1 MQSAKNGIIIE
12 SVSTATDKAK
22 EYGTVK
28 NPSDQETIQT
38 AVVSAKKTQKICVM
52 NQTAE
57 ASGNADFSVPPCRIA
72 AVTHAGFR
80 RNANEDCYGY
90 HISHND
96 TVRLLAV
103 ADGIGGH
110 GNGDH
115 ASNLLIRE
123 LLNFWRKHC
132 DSFDITQWEIIT
144 NALKKQ
150 LTVINERLHEIN
162 DAIGIKVPMGSTLAL
177 LLLLPGKA
185 ITLHA
190 GDSRIY
196 RLREQEF
203 TPLTE
208 DHSYI
213 TEFLKSGTLTKE
225 KAADHPLAHV
235 ILRSIGT
242 LAHVDIEINTYDLK
256 DGDSFVVC
264 SDGLT
269 EHLNDDMIRNIMIHN
284 SEPADVVKEL
294 LQETLRNGAHDN
306 VTALYTKYQ

>member
-1 MQSAKNGIIIE
+1 MKTS
-12 SVSTATDKAK
+12 
-22 EYGTVK
+22 
-28 NPSDQETIQT
+28 SDQDTIQK
-38 AVVSAKKTQKICVM
+38 AAVSAKKTQKICVM
-52 NQTAE
+52 DQTDVS
-57 ASGNADFSVPPCRIA
+57 SGNTDHHLIPSCTVA
-72 AVTHAGFR
+72 AVSHTGFH
-80 RNANEDCYGY
+80 RNCNEDCYGY
-90 HISHND
+90 HLSHNE

-132 DSFDITQWEIIT
+132 ETFDIAQWEIIT
-144 NALKKQ
+144 NALKDQ
-150 LTVINERLHEIN
+150 LTVINDQLHEIN
-162 DAIGIKVPMGSTLAL
+162 EAIGIKIPMGSTLAL

-196 RLREQEF
+196 RLRDQQL

-242 LAHVDIEINTYDLK
+242 LAHVDIEINVYDLK
-256 DGDSFVVC
+256 DGDSFIVC

-269 EHLNDDMIRNIMIHN
+269 EHLDDDKICNIMVKN
-284 SEPADVVKEL
+284 ACPANIVKEL

-306 VTALYTKYQ
+306 VTALYTKYP

>member
-1 MQSAKNGIIIE
+1 MN
-12 SVSTATDKAK
+12 
-22 EYGTVK
+22 
-28 NPSDQETIQT
+28 QETNQP
-38 AVVSAKKTQKICVM
+38 AVISAKKTQKLCVM
-52 NQTAE
+52 GQNTE
-57 ASGNADFSVPPCRIA
+57 NNEYLIPPSCPPCSVA
-72 AVTHAGFR
+72 AVTHAGFH
-80 RNANEDCYGY
+80 RNCNEDCYGY
-90 HISHND
+90 HLSHNE

-132 DSFDITQWEIIT
+132 ESFDLTQWETIT
-144 NALKKQ
+144 NALKDQ
-150 LTVINERLHEIN
+150 LAIINERLHDIN
-162 DAIGIKVPMGSTLAL
+162 AVIGIKVPMGSTLAL

-196 RLREQEF
+196 RLRDQDLI
-203 TPLTE
+203 PLTE

-242 LAHVDIEINTYDLK
+242 LAQVDIEINAYDLK
-256 DGDSFVVC
+256 DGDAFMLC

-269 EHLNDDMIRNIMIHN
+269 EHLNDDTIRNIMIKN
-284 SEPADVVKEL
+284 SDPADVVKEL
-294 LQETLRNGAHDN
+294 LQETLRSGAHDN
-306 VTALYTKYQ
+306 ITALYTKYQ